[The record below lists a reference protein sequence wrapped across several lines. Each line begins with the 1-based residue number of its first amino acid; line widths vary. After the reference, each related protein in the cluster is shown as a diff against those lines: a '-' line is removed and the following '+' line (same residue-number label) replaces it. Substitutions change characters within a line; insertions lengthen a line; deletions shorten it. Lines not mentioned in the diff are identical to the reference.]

1 MQQQQQQQQQHNTP
15 RSRACVA
22 ASTNTNSSGVNPPVS
37 PPPTYRSQANT
48 LVRYRTQIVCYVY
61 IGQVVCLTGRLLT
74 FPFRPSLPIREAEVS
89 RPPSYRS
96 RSGATNNGG
105 GNIIANAPIE
115 PSVRSSVEVHHH
127 HHRQVQHHDDEEAEV
142 EVSAAQVLI
151 QAVVDA
157 KMKSAFD
164 ESSLCSSMTTAVTT
178 PTDRTKRLDK
188 DNNTVTIVQTNSS
201 SQVLAGC
208 FAHPNQHQTT
218 TTTTSSSSSSSPSS
232 VLVTVTTPTV
242 HHSHQTSS
250 STTSSTSS
258 SPSHTNS
265 QNLQVLAQL

>member
-1 MQQQQQQQQQHNTP
+1 
-15 RSRACVA
+15 
-22 ASTNTNSSGVNPPVS
+22 
-37 PPPTYRSQANT
+37 
-48 LVRYRTQIVCYVY
+48 
-61 IGQVVCLTGRLLT
+61 LT

-105 GNIIANAPIE
+105 NIIANAPIE

-127 HHRQVQHHDDEEAEV
+127 HHRQQHHHDEEAEV

-218 TTTTSSSSSSSPSS
+218 TTTTSSSSSSASS